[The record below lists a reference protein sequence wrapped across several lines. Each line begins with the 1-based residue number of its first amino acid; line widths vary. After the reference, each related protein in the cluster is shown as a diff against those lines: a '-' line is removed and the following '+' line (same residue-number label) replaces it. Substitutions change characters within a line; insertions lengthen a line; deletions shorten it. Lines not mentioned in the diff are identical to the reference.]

1 MTNAE
6 IYKTI
11 DRELEKWVYL
21 LNAEEGNYGIYELT
35 WELGRYDF
43 LDIADK
49 YLIALDLLTEL
60 LLQEMVILEEYQSP
74 DFEIKL
80 RTVDLLEH
88 LRILNIPANWCP
100 SSSPIYAI
108 KITTN
113 GLKLLDK
120 LSEQDKIKLNE
131 RLETK

>member
-1 MTNAE
+1 MTKAE

-49 YLIALDLLTEL
+49 YLITLDLLTEL

-74 DFEIKL
+74 DFKIKI
-80 RTVDLLEH
+80 RTVDLLDYSK
-88 LRILNIPANWCP
+88 ILNNPANWYP
-100 SSSPIYAI
+100 SSNPIYAI
-108 KITTN
+108 EITTN
-113 GLKLLDK
+113 GLNLLDELDEQNKKK
-120 LSEQDKIKLNE
+120 LDE
-131 RLETK
+131 RLGIK